1 MTVLDPVGNFLA
13 LARRQN
19 RRTTL
24 AVLAAIFLLL
34 VTCFVTIH
42 GGAIHIAPLDALQL
56 MAARIGLAQ
65 AAPGTEA
72 LSTILIDIRLPRI
85 VLGMLTG
92 AGLATA
98 GVTLQGLFRNP
109 LADPGLVGVST
120 GAALAAA
127 ACIVLGRSL
136 FQYLPPEILRHML
149 PLAAFLGG
157 LLATIVVYLVAT
169 REGRTDVAALLLAGV
184 AINAMAAA
192 GIGLLIFLSSEQELR
207 DLNFWM
213 LGSLNGVTWRRLLI
227 AAPMILVPTLAL
239 TCFARHLN
247 ALLLGEAEARH
258 LGFNVERMK
267 RLMVGLVALT
277 VGATVALTGAIGF
290 IGLLV
295 PHLVRLMMGADHRTL
310 FPLAAL
316 LGASLLLLAD
326 LVARTIVVPAE
337 LPIGILTSLIGGP
350 FFIWLLLRQ
359 RDQGGW

>member
-1 MTVLDPVGNFLA
+1 MTVLDPVGSFLE
-13 LARRQN
+13 LARRQS

-24 AVLAAIFLLL
+24 AVSAAILLL
-34 VTCFVTIH
+34 FVTCLITIH
-42 GGAIHIAPLDALQL
+42 GGAIHIAPLDALRML
-56 MAARIGLAQ
+56 AARTGLAD
-65 AAPGTEA
+65 AVPGSEA

-85 VLGMLTG
+85 VLGILTG
-92 AGLATA
+92 AGLAVA

-136 FQYLPPEILRHML
+136 FQYLPPEILRHVL

-157 LLATIVVYLVAT
+157 LVATIIVYLVAT

-192 GIGLLIFLSSEQELR
+192 GIGLLIFMSGEQELR

-213 LGSLNGVTWRRLLI
+213 LGSLNGVTWRHLAI
-227 AAPMILVPTLAL
+227 ATPMILGSIVAL

-258 LGFNVERMK
+258 LGFNIERMK
-267 RLMVGLVALT
+267 RVMIALVALT
-277 VGATVALTGAIGF
+277 VGGTVALTGAIGF
-290 IGLLV
+290 VGLLV

-310 FPLAAL
+310 FPLSAL
-316 LGASLLLLAD
+316 LGASLVLLAD

-337 LPIGILTSLIGGP
+337 LPIGILTSMIGGP

-359 RDQGGW
+359 RGQRGW

>member
-13 LARRQN
+13 LARRQS

-24 AVLAAIFLLL
+24 AILAAIGLLL

-42 GGAIHIAPLDALQL
+42 GGAIHIAPLDALH
-56 MAARIGLAQ
+56 MFAARLGLVD
-65 AAPGTEA
+65 AAPASEA
-72 LSTILIDIRLPRI
+72 FSTILIDIRLPRI
-85 VLGMLTG
+85 VLGVLTG
-92 AGLATA
+92 AALAVA

-136 FQYLPPEILRHML
+136 FQYLPPDILRHAL
-149 PLAAFLGG
+149 PVAAFLGG
-157 LLATIVVYLVAT
+157 LVATIIVYLVAT

-227 AAPMILVPTLAL
+227 AAPMILLPTLAL

-267 RLMVGLVALT
+267 RVMVGLVALT

-310 FPLAAL
+310 FPLSAL

>member
-1 MTVLDPVGNFLA
+1 MTVLDPVGIFLG
-13 LARRQN
+13 LARRQS
-19 RRTTL
+19 RRATL
-24 AVLAAIFLLL
+24 AVLGAVLLLL
-34 VTCFVTIH
+34 VTCFITIH
-42 GGAIHIAPLDALQL
+42 GGAIHIAPLDALQML
-56 MAARIGLAQ
+56 AARIGLSHAVPQ
-65 AAPGTEA
+65 SEA

-85 VLGMLTG
+85 MLGILTG
-92 AGLATA
+92 AGLAVA

-127 ACIVLGRSL
+127 TCIVLGRTL
-136 FQYLPPEILRHML
+136 FQHLPPEILRHAL
-149 PLAAFLGG
+149 PVAAFLGG
-157 LLATIVVYLVAT
+157 LVATIVVYLVAT

-184 AINAMAAA
+184 AVNAMAAA

-213 LGSLNGVTWRRLLI
+213 LGSLNGVTWPRLLV
-227 AAPMILVPTLAL
+227 AAPMILLPTLAL
-239 TCFARHLN
+239 TWFARHLN

-310 FPLAAL
+310 FPLSAL

>member
-65 AAPGTEA
+65 TAPGTEA